1 VDGIHLLSHESSRG
15 GFAVPAPNNRGLRL
29 YPRSNEVI
37 LNPIQLFLK
46 SNNKSLEDDD
56 LVESSLQSPAS
67 HDCTVKT
74 PSSGRKGLF
83 SGVRSYMRAATGFS
97 ITSLRATMRAAT
109 GVSIT
114 KLVKKFTGMIPIG
127 LRFIFQPFL
136 ILYFWPL
143 FLFRCLLGLSKD
155 SKIEARQNHNRFV
168 TSWKDAV
175 KAAQEANESDK
186 WPFNVIS
193 EDVREILDITKA
205 DTRPL
210 LAQDVTE
217 FVETNGGYN
226 NESLNDSD
234 RRETEFMLK
243 TAVDEEVEKVSSKHA
258 STGDKIDSTAAS
270 GTSVSVDRMMTTK
283 EAINTYS
290 VNTEQETSANLAQSY
305 VMLDNMRWAMSSD
318 EVDLTGKWYLL
329 EDEGFKEEY
338 DEYLK
343 ALGQP
348 SIVRAVA
355 LTLIGLTREETIQE
369 DGGRTLIINGVNP
382 RGIWNRKLISSG
394 WDPSSES
401 TGENSFEP
409 IYTTIQTADG
419 EDVQAE
425 AWWEEQGTVH
435 KSWLRGGLKYGGGDF
450 ESSRYLSVD
459 GKELICTSIFHP
471 KNPRAMDRK
480 EARVTWKFRRE
491 GY

>member
-1 VDGIHLLSHESSRG
+1 
-15 GFAVPAPNNRGLRL
+15 
-29 YPRSNEVI
+29 
-37 LNPIQLFLK
+37 
-46 SNNKSLEDDD
+46 
-56 LVESSLQSPAS
+56 
-67 HDCTVKT
+67 
-74 PSSGRKGLF
+74 
-83 SGVRSYMRAATGFS
+83 
-97 ITSLRATMRAAT
+97 
-109 GVSIT
+109 
-114 KLVKKFTGMIPIG
+114 
-127 LRFIFQPFL
+127 L
-136 ILYFWPL
+136 I
-143 FLFRCLLGLSKD
+143 
-155 SKIEARQNHNRFV
+155 A
-168 TSWKDAV
+168 
-175 KAAQEANESDK
+175 
-186 WPFNVIS
+186 

-243 TAVDEEVEKVSSKHA
+243 TAVNEEVEKVSIKHA

-369 DGGRTLIINGVNP
+369 DRGRTLIISGVN
-382 RGIWNRKLISSG
+382 L
-394 WDPSSES
+394 
-401 TGENSFEP
+401 
-409 IYTTIQTADG
+409 
-419 EDVQAE
+419 
-425 AWWEEQGTVH
+425 EELEL
-435 KSWLRGGLKYGGGDF
+435 KAFIFWLG
-450 ESSRYLSVD
+450 SR
-459 GKELICTSIFHP
+459 
-471 KNPRAMDRK
+471 
-480 EARVTWKFRRE
+480 
-491 GY
+491 